1 MGRYQQR
8 KEQGVKRM
16 NQRMARPKSIPS
28 VESRMKNAR
37 QARTLRNRVTQFTEE
52 HRAVTVGNRL

>member
-16 NQRMARPKSIPS
+16 NQRMERPKSTPS
-28 VESRMKNAR
+28 VGSRMKKAR
-37 QARTLRNRVTQFTEE
+37 QARTLRNRVTQFTEDQKSQM
-52 HRAVTVGNRL
+52 